1 MIEIVR
7 DKLPKEYERV
17 VLEEYYDFFTNMYGN
32 MQKFFRGKITFST
45 DESKLNKKDLADPI
59 LASSIGVLA
68 SVSNN
73 KDIEFVLYKEND
85 RPSAI
90 ARIRVT
96 RNSDIHIAE
105 ILFLDYQ
112 SEQEK
117 NEIIE
122 ILLERLELYAQTL
135 NCKTLYYEIPKFDD
149 LGTDVALSSGFKS
162 IEEQNRVTS
171 QFRTYVFYK
180 DLELKREENGCT
192 FSRKQREKQN

>member
-45 DESKLNKKDLADPI
+45 DKSKLNQKDLADPI
-59 LASSIGVLA
+59 LTSSIGALT
-68 SVSNN
+68 SVTNN
-73 KDIEFVLYKEND
+73 KDIEFVIYKENQNA
-85 RPSAI
+85 SAV

-96 RNSDIHIAE
+96 RNSNIHVAE

-117 NEIIE
+117 MEIIDI
-122 ILLERLELYAQTL
+122 ILKRLELYAQTL
-135 NCKTLYYEIPKFDD
+135 NCQTLYYEIPKFDS
-149 LGTDVALSSGFKS
+149 LGIDVALSSGFKS